1 MSQLNEVYKQ
11 QHLKIIGKD
20 DLSKKRKREEALEYF
35 DDWIEKQYET
45 RDAKRTYDTGKS
57 KHYDMCNKIRQEVR
71 EKDGAFYEDTIKE
84 RIKKEVPPVEAV
96 CDEYLETHYAPRMP
110 LGLILSIRELLE

>member
-57 KHYDMCNKIRQEVR
+57 KHYDMCNEIRQEEYKR
-71 EKDGAFYEDTIKE
+71 GECKSEDTIKE
-84 RIKKEVPPVEAV
+84 RIKKEVPPIEAV
-96 CDEYLETHYAPRMP
+96 CDEYLETHYTPRIP
-110 LGLILSIRELLE
+110 LGLIIHIRELLE

>member
-35 DDWIEKQYET
+35 DDWIEEQYQT
-45 RDAKRTYDTGKS
+45 RDAKRIYDIGKS
-57 KHYDMCNKIRQEVR
+57 KHYDMCNKIRQEEYKRVGC
-71 EKDGAFYEDTIKE
+71 KSEDTIE
-84 RIKKEVPPVEAV
+84 DRITKEVPPIEAV
-96 CDEYLETHYAPRMP
+96 CDEYLETHHAPRMP
-110 LGLILSIRELLE
+110 LRLILSIRELL